1 MRKHFMNRIQPV
13 RKSELE
19 SRNLFTLI
27 ELLVVIAIIAI
38 LAAMLLPALNKA
50 RETAKTISCASNLKT
65 IGTAGSLYSGDYDDW
80 IVPGTT
86 PPFNKDSNNRKYCWY
101 GLLGG
106 CKGNHNYGLSVKWHQ
121 WSTNLVMS
129 GTLCC
134 PSGKGDTDNRRN
146 FSDYTIN
153 WGLSGNYAR
162 TDWWGQ
168 VRKLKA
174 VTYPGKAIFVTER
187 PDNYGQWGTRE
198 IVSIGYRH
206 GSPDGR
212 SDTSCSVSSGSPSP
226 YYYLQGRANISWM
239 DGHVEPKGIRDL
251 PSRTNLFAASTSANP
266 AECGFDR
273 TIRVQLRD

>member
-1 MRKHFMNRIQPV
+1 MRKHFMNRIRSV

-19 SRNLFTLI
+19 SRNAFTLI

-65 IGTAGSLYSGDYDDW
+65 IGTAGSLYSGDYDEW
-80 IVPGTT
+80 IVPGTL
-86 PPFNKDSNNRKYCWY
+86 PPFKTDDNNRKYCWY

-121 WSTNLVMS
+121 YSTNLVMG

-134 PSGKGDTDNRRN
+134 PSAGGDTENRRN
-146 FSDYTIN
+146 CSDYSIN
-153 WGLSGNYAR
+153 FGLSGDYRR

-168 VRKLKA
+168 VRKMKS
-174 VTYPGKAIFVTER
+174 VIYPSKAIFVTER
-187 PDNYGQWGTRE
+187 PSDYFQWGMKNVVE
-198 IVSIGYRH
+198 IGYRH
-206 GSPDGR
+206 GA
-212 SDTSCSVSSGSPSP
+212 SDSRTDTECTNSGSPSP
-226 YYYLQGRANISWM
+226 YYYLIGRANISWM

-251 PSRTNLFAASTSANP
+251 PSPSNRCAASTNADP
-266 AECGFDR
+266 TICGFDR